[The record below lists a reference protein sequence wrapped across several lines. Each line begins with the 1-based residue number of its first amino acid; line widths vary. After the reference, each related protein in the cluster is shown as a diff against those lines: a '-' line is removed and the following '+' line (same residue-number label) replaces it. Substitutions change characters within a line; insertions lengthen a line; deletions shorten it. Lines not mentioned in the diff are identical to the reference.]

1 MTKTTV
7 TVRNELAHSCPLK
20 IGDRCATTR
29 MQLLSSEYL
38 WCAYNNKLDTVCY
51 QIATAWGQASNY
63 IN

>member
-1 MTKTTV
+1 MSFEIV
-7 TVRNELAHSCPLK
+7 VSK
-20 IGDRCATTR
+20 IEDRCATTR